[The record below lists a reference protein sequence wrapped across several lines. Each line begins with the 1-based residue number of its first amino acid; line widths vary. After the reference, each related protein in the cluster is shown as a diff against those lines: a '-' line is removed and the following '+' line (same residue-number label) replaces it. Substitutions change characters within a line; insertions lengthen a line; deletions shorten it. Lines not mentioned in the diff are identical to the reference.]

1 MSDIITINVEGQI
14 FQTKK
19 ETIFKIPYFSKLF
32 MDEPEKTKEILFIDR
47 SAKGFSHILQWIR
60 NNEYKIPQKY
70 RLELDFFGIEYK
82 KSNFV
87 DTHIEIKNDIKEIKT
102 LIASLEKKLDAK
114 IQKPSNKSLEFDDFL
129 DFM

>member
-19 ETIFKIPYFSKLF
+19 ETIFNIPYFSKLF